1 MVFYSGHDITLLPIM
16 ALLGAPLDE
25 TPAYAAHMELEL
37 YKIANAKHIIKLRYN
52 GEYVK
57 STIMNGEY
65 SFTLEALIK
74 HVDELNKKYKAY
86 EKETK

>member
-1 MVFYSGHDITLLPIM
+1 VVKNLISNR
-16 ALLGAPLDE
+16 
-25 TPAYAAHMELEL
+25 L
-37 YKIANAKHIIKLRYN
+37 YTHGTVVTKHIIKLRYN